1 MKNTV
6 KQLAKEIEFASS
18 NFYSILAMNNS
29 EIFTLEISTIELILS
44 NANLYIENEDQLVT
58 FVNQLYKNDQ
68 KLSFLYEY
76 AFFNLLSEEK
86 IDEFISIFNYNDL
99 TEESWKMIC
108 KRLSQ
113 KTIIMKENNKNNKDN
128 NVEPLYN
135 SRIQ

>member
-1 MKNTV
+1 
-6 KQLAKEIEFASS
+6 
-18 NFYSILAMNNS
+18 MNNS

-44 NANLYIENEDQLVT
+44 NVNLYIENEDQLVT